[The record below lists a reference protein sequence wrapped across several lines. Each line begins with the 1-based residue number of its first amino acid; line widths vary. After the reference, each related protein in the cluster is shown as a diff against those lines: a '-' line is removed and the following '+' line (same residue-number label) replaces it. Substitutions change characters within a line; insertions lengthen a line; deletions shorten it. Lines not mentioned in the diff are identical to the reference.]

1 MKIII
6 PGDVLWILR
15 KLNEAGHEAYV
26 VGGCVRDSLLGRTPN
41 DWDITTS
48 AEPMEVKALFRR
60 TIDTGLQHGTVT
72 VMNHG
77 TGYEVT
83 TYRVDGDYSDHRRP
97 ESVTFSKNLAD
108 DLMRRD
114 FTINAMAYH
123 PEQGLV
129 DLYDGMKDM
138 AEQVIRAVG
147 EPDARFDEDAL
158 RILRAV
164 RFAAQLGFS
173 IEAATRA
180 AIRNHVDDLEHVS
193 VERIETELTKL
204 ICSPH
209 PEEME
214 ELYDLGITAR
224 ILPEFDWMMETP
236 QNTPYHYTD
245 VGHHTIAVMQHVS
258 PTKVMRYAAL
268 LHDVGKPV
276 CRATDASGVDHFK
289 KHPIV
294 GEPIAREILKRLKLD
309 NKTIENACRLVLWHD
324 FGLKGDLTEA
334 GFRRGMSK
342 MGIEHFPEYLEIRKA
357 DTAGQSDYRQ
367 AEKQEVLDHVIRM
380 YEKTLEEK
388 APLAIRD
395 LAVGGQDLK
404 TVGVPAGPVMGQ
416 VLQHLLDFV
425 LTEPARNTKEQ
436 LLRETES
443 FLKQLA
449 RQEEGNSGE

>member
-1 MKIII
+1 MKIFV
-6 PGDVLWILR
+6 PQDVLWILR

-48 AEPMEVKALFRR
+48 AEPMQVKALFRR

-97 ESVTFSKNLAD
+97 ENVSFSKNLAD
-108 DLMRRD
+108 DLKRRD

-129 DLYDGMKDM
+129 DLYDGMADM
-138 AEQVIRAVG
+138 KACRIRAVG
-147 EPDARFDEDAL
+147 EPDERFNEDAL

-173 IEAATRA
+173 IEPATRG
-180 AIRNHVDDLEHVS
+180 AIQNHVDDLAHVS

-209 PEEME
+209 PEELE
-214 ELYDLGITAR
+214 ELYELGITAK
-224 ILPEFDWMMETP
+224 ILPEFDRMMQTP

-258 PTKVMRYAAL
+258 ATKVMRYAAL
-268 LHDVGKPV
+268 LHDVGKPA
-276 CRATDASGVDHFK
+276 CRTTDETGRDHFK
-289 KHPIV
+289 KHPMA
-294 GEPIAREILKRLKLD
+294 GEPMAREILKRLKLD
-309 NKTIENACRLVLWHD
+309 NKTIDSACRLVLWHD
-324 FGLKGDLTEA
+324 FGLEADLSEA
-334 GFRRGMSK
+334 AFRRGMSR
-342 MGIEHFPEYLEIRKA
+342 MGIEHFPEYLEIRRA
-357 DTAGQSDYRQ
+357 DTAGQSDYR
-367 AEKQEVLDHVIRM
+367 AEEKQKTLEHIVAL

-395 LAVGGQDLK
+395 LAVGGQELMSM
-404 TVGVPAGPVMGQ
+404 GVPAGPVMGR

-425 LTEPARNTKEQ
+425 LTDPRRNTSEQ
-436 LLRETES
+436 LTLEAEA
-443 FLKQLA
+443 FLKQI
-449 RQEEGNSGE
+449 S